1 MTRTNF
7 DESLTWDNT
16 VEQYGSQCI
25 ENTPKKLL
33 NAVLNKKPYWEF
45 DGFRNTIRYIDESET
60 VIFIEAEYG
69 SCSSIMFYYFID
81 KKTKKC
87 IKEH

>member
-1 MTRTNF
+1 MNKLTE
-7 DESLTWDNT
+7 DKLTWDNT
-16 VEQYGSQCI
+16 VERYGSQCV

-33 NAVLNKKPYWEF
+33 NAVLNKEPYWKF
-45 DGFRNTIRYIDESET
+45 SGFYNTIRYIDESET

-69 SCSSIMFYYFID
+69 SCSSTMFYYFID
-81 KKTKKC
+81 KKTKRC